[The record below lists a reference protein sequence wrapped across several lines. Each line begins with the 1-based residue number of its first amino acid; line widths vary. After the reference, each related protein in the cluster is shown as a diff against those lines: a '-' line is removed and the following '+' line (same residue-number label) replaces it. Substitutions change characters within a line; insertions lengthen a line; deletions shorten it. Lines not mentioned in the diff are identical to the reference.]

1 MGEFARAAK
10 IRTSTQVEDINDDIR
25 TCTEARDRKDA
36 GRPRTDYQEWVD
48 RRDRPEIGARSV
60 RDGREVGASCVRDL
74 FVRCRDTRFAYI
86 LDEDSD
92 VRA

>member
-10 IRTSTQVEDINDDIR
+10 IRTSTQVNEINDDINK
-25 TCTEARDRKDA
+25 CTEARDEKAKDED
-36 GRPRTDYQEWVD
+36 GWEDKVD
-48 RRDRPEIGARSV
+48 RRDRPEMGARSV
-60 RDGREVGASCVRDL
+60 RDRGEVGASCVRDL